1 MTLSYLSGFR
11 FQELI
16 VIVFFLG
23 FIFII
28 PLIALIDAL
37 RSDFRGQNDKIM
49 WLIIIIFFPFI
60 GSVLYFFIGRRHKAF

>member
-1 MTLSYLSGFR
+1 MTLFIGGIG
-11 FQELI
+11 FQEII
-16 VIVFFLG
+16 VITLFLA

-49 WLIIIIFFPFI
+49 WVIIIIFFPFI
-60 GSVLYFFIGRRHKAF
+60 GSVLYFFIGRRQKAF